1 MCNHISSGRLQ
12 QHVPLFAA
20 IFVFTYLETWRHDTA
35 QLTGGDAN
43 VIFGRAVSIYETFSS
58 LRGIYAAH
66 ILQTRSKLQ
75 LSHIIISLFT
85 ALRFRDFNWEFSGYF
100 ITLFVCQTLTLQAIS
115 RRVLYEQVTR
125 RNQERFTLHEIK
137 WYILYTDRR
146 YVGALHFR

>member
-12 QHVPLFAA
+12 QHVPLSAA

-35 QLTGGDAN
+35 QLTWGAAN
-43 VIFGRAVSIYETFSS
+43 VSADSFN
-58 LRGIYAAH
+58 LRDFFLSWGIYAAH

-75 LSHIIISLFT
+75 LSHIMISLLT
-85 ALRFRDFNWEFSGYF
+85 ALRFRDLSWEFSGYF
-100 ITLFVCQTLTLQAIS
+100 ITLLVCQTLTLQAIS
-115 RRVLYEQVTR
+115 PRVLYEQVTR

-137 WYILYTDRR
+137 WYILYTDRQ